1 MKWMQKSLAV
11 MMLALFSIAF
21 AQACATSGKGEDDDD
36 KPGFEK
42 DYVKTSAGSPVFK
55 PVQWG
60 PDVRPPRLDART
72 NEGRQTK
79 VNENIEGVKSRP
91 ETKTKY
97 DKLTDRQKQCM
108 AFHIAYL
115 QAVMYQDIISPKAPA
130 KVHADAK
137 AVTDYYKNLLDYWC
151 SNRDPGVGLY
161 NEYVINYV
169 GKANAKD
176 SLVRRVQNGDAPPE
190 LQLQILSKPSTPT
203 RTVQEYIKLKES
215 EGISAKE
222 VGLGLMALGIF
233 VGEGAA
239 ATYMAVP

>member
-137 AVTDYYKNLLDYWC
+137 AVTDYYRTC
-151 SNRDPGVGLY
+151 STTGAATAIP
-161 NEYVINYV
+161 
-169 GKANAKD
+169 AWA
-176 SLVRRVQNGDAPPE
+176 
-190 LQLQILSKPSTPT
+190 STTSTSSTTWARPT
-203 RTVQEYIKLKES
+203 PRTVWSGVCRTGMLPRNFS
-215 EGISAKE
+215 SRSCPSPR
-222 VGLGLMALGIF
+222 LRP
-233 VGEGAA
+233 
-239 ATYMAVP
+239 VPFRNTSS